1 MADHVH
7 ESDRPAVERLKSTL
21 RGGSRPSQS
30 YWLLADY
37 ALQHPDHVAFK
48 TARELGEAVGV
59 SEATVIRFAHH
70 LGYPGYP
77 EFQRDCQQML
87 SDELAH
93 ARELKRRSLQSAGSV
108 PPPPPPAEPFVLGP
122 SGPRRV
128 TSYFAYHASQ
138 MVDSDVPLGGFGDST
153 QDE

>member
-1 MADHVH
+1 VQ
-7 ESDRPAVERLKSTL
+7 ESVRPAVERLKATL
-21 RGGSRPSQS
+21 RGGSRPSPS

-93 ARELKRRSLQSAGSV
+93 ARELKRRLLQAASEQ
-108 PPPPPPAEPFVLGP
+108 PPAAPVALDAEPFVLGA
-122 SGPRRV
+122 SAPRRV
-128 TSYFAYHASQ
+128 TSYFAYQASQ
-138 MVDSDVPLGGFGDST
+138 MVDSDVPLGGFVDDT
-153 QDE
+153 QDS